1 MLTIIAKGG
10 PVMVPLLGGSVISL
24 AFALERY
31 VAYRRARRDNSL
43 LMARLEEALPD
54 DPAEGAALCASW
66 GGPVAAV
73 LGRGLEAF
81 RGGKDVDKSM
91 DAAQREQIQRLEKN
105 LDVPALTAN
114 VAPLLGLL
122 GTVTG
127 IMNTF
132 GVLSGHGAKDPSLLA
147 GGIAEALITTVAGLI
162 IAIVSML
169 IPHHL
174 TKIVDGF
181 IGEMANY
188 RERLGELLPEGRG
201 GL

>member
-1 MLTIIAKGG
+1 M
-10 PVMVPLLGGSVISL
+10 
-24 AFALERY
+24 
-31 VAYRRARRDNSL
+31 
-43 LMARLEEALPD
+43 
-54 DPAEGAALCASW
+54 
-66 GGPVAAV
+66 AAV

-81 RGGKDVDKSM
+81 LGGKDVAKSM
-91 DAAQREQIQRLEKN
+91 AAAQREQIQRLEKN

-122 GTVTG
+122 GPVTG
-127 IMNTF
+127 ILNTF

-169 IPHHL
+169 IHHHL